1 MPTEKYA
8 KLSVTS
14 KTGTVTDYDVYS
26 YMTPDMNTYLQF
38 MLRTDDY
45 AGVKKVFKDVASLTV
60 VNEAGLECYS
70 TNAYTELNYISL
82 GTTMNSLGEDAITIR
97 LKNQSLE
104 EKVEKLQEQINPTI
118 NEEQMSVDEF
128 RKLCWQRLN
137 SECTKNIENGLN
149 IKTSTHGLQHFTY
162 DDYDQKNILTL
173 ATNAMATKVD
183 VPYHAQNSN
192 CAIYSWQDMAKIY
205 ISLQKNLLYHNT
217 YVNALHALLKTKNSK
232 EDLKAVVY
240 GAKVEGDILDNMNIA
255 LAQGQK
261 LMNAVLVKYGVTMDD
276 LEDKTDTSEET
287 EKKDPKPN
295 E

>member
-14 KTGTVTDYDVYS
+14 KAGTVTDYDVYS

-60 VNEAGLECYS
+60 ANEAGLECYS

-104 EKVEKLQEQINPTI
+104 EKVEKLQEQINPTV

-128 RKLCWQRLN
+128 RAKHLKELDEACN
-137 SECTKNIENGLN
+137 EAITNGMDVE
-149 IKTSTHGLQHFTY
+149 TSKGKQHFSY
-162 DDYDQKNILTL
+162 KDEDQRNLKTL
-173 ATNAMATKVD
+173 FDTAMATQME
-183 VPYHAQNSN
+183 VPYHADGCGCTLYTWQELVQ
-192 CAIYSWQDMAKIY
+192 IYVT
-205 ISLQKNLLYHNT
+205 LQKNLLYHTT
-217 YVNALHALLKTKNSK
+217 YVNALHTFVRSLNSK
-232 EDLKAVVY
+232 EEIKAVTY
-240 GAKVEGDILDNMNIA
+240 GQAVTGEIESTMNAA
-255 LAQGQK
+255 LAQGQVVMDAILTK
-261 LMNAVLVKYGVTMDD
+261 AGLKDVVTD
-276 LEDKTDTSEET
+276 EVEEKQETDSEVT
-287 EKKDPKPN
+287 E
-295 E
+295 

>member
-14 KTGTVTDYDVYS
+14 KSGTVTDYNVYS
-26 YMTPDMNTYLQF
+26 YMTPDMNSYLQF

-104 EKVEKLQEQINPTI
+104 EKVEKLQEQINPTV

-128 RKLCWQRLN
+128 RTRHLMELDATCN
-137 SECTKNIENGLN
+137 EAIINGMDVE
-149 IKTSTHGLQHFTY
+149 TSKGKQHFSY
-162 DDYDQKNILTL
+162 KDEDQRNLKTL
-173 ATNAMATKVD
+173 FDTAMATQMD
-183 VPYHAQNSN
+183 VPYHADG
-192 CAIYSWQDMAKIY
+192 CECTLYSWQELVQIY
-205 ISLQKNLLYHNT
+205 VALQTNLLYHTT
-217 YVNALHALLKTKNSK
+217 YINALHSLVRGLNSK
-232 EDLKAVVY
+232 EQIKAVTY
-240 GAKVEGDILDNMNIA
+240 GQAVEGKISESMKAA
-255 LAQGQK
+255 LAQGQ
-261 LMNAVLVKYGVTMDD
+261 AVMDAILIKAGLKKVT
-276 LEDKTDTSEET
+276 EET
-287 EKKDPKPN
+287 AETAK
-295 E
+295 

>member
-26 YMTPDMNTYLQF
+26 YMTPDMNSYLQF

-60 VNEAGLECYS
+60 ANEAGLECYS

-104 EKVEKLQEQINPTI
+104 EKVEKLQEQINPTV

-128 RKLCWQRLN
+128 RAKHL
-137 SECTKNIENGLN
+137 SELDIACNEAIINGMDVE
-149 IKTSTHGLQHFTY
+149 TSKGKQHFSY
-162 DDYDQKNILTL
+162 KDEDQRNLKTL
-173 ATNAMATKVD
+173 FDTAMATQMD
-183 VPYHAQNSN
+183 VPYHADG
-192 CAIYSWQDMAKIY
+192 CECMLYSWKELVQIY
-205 ISLQKNLLYHNT
+205 VALQTNLLYHTT
-217 YVNALHALLKTKNSK
+217 YVNALHSLVRGLNSK
-232 EDLKAVVY
+232 EQIKAVTY
-240 GAKVEGDILDNMNIA
+240 GQAVEGEISESMKAA
-255 LAQGQK
+255 LAQGQVV
-261 LMNAVLVKYGVTMDD
+261 MDAILVKAG
-276 LEDKTDTSEET
+276 LKKIT
-287 EKKDPKPN
+287 EKN
-295 E
+295 S

>member
-14 KTGTVTDYDVYS
+14 KSGTVTDYDVYS
-26 YMTPDMNTYLQF
+26 YMTPDMNSYLQF

-60 VNEAGLECYS
+60 ANEAGLECYS

-104 EKVEKLQEQINPTI
+104 EKVEKLQEQINPTV

-128 RKLCWQRLN
+128 RVKHL
-137 SECTKNIENGLN
+137 SELDTACNEAIINGMDVE
-149 IKTSTHGLQHFTY
+149 TSKGKQHFSY
-162 DDYDQKNILTL
+162 KDEDQRNLKTL
-173 ATNAMATKVD
+173 FDTAMATQMD
-183 VPYHAQNSN
+183 VPYHADG
-192 CAIYSWQDMAKIY
+192 CECTLYSWKELVQIY
-205 ISLQKNLLYHNT
+205 VTLQTNLLYHTT
-217 YVNALHALLKTKNSK
+217 YVNALHSLVRGLNSK
-232 EDLKAVVY
+232 EQIKAVTY
-240 GAKVEGDILDNMNIA
+240 GQAVEGEISESMKAA
-255 LAQGQK
+255 LAQGQVV
-261 LMNAVLVKYGVTMDD
+261 MDAILVKAGLKKNT
-276 LEDKTDTSEET
+276 EEST
-287 EKKDPKPN
+287 ETA

>member
-26 YMTPDMNTYLQF
+26 YMTPDMNSYLQF

-60 VNEAGLECYS
+60 ANEAGLECYS

-128 RKLCWQRLN
+128 RAKHL
-137 SECTKNIENGLN
+137 SELDSACNKAIINGMDVE
-149 IKTSTHGLQHFTY
+149 TSKGEQHFSY
-162 DDYDQKNILTL
+162 KDEDQRNLKTL
-173 ATNAMATKVD
+173 FDTAMATQMD
-183 VPYHAQNSN
+183 VPYHADG
-192 CAIYSWQDMAKIY
+192 CECMLYSWKELVQIY
-205 ISLQKNLLYHNT
+205 VALQTNLLYHTT
-217 YVNALHALLKTKNSK
+217 YVNALHSLVRGLNSK
-232 EDLKAVVY
+232 EQIKAVTY
-240 GAKVEGDILDNMNIA
+240 GQAVEGEISESMKAA
-255 LAQGQK
+255 LAQGQVV
-261 LMNAVLVKYGVTMDD
+261 MDAILVKAG
-276 LEDKTDTSEET
+276 LKKIPEET
-287 EKKDPKPN
+287 TETVA